1 MFPGAAKWCPYAPRL
16 MAGAFVVSGDAV
28 PAEWMPGAT
37 RLDVGGHAPTDGGPA
52 KAIGHITWDVNA
64 TAAKPVDLVP
74 YERLADWFGRN
85 PSGIPSAPHI
95 LWDPFTGRFTQ
106 FLPASSRSKSLADQP
121 GGTRTNRAGDVVIQV
136 EALFF
141 PYCRVGGKVYARLAD
156 TPCKGWPELLAWI
169 RSWGVPDRW
178 PMGRPVDFQ
187 SRRNEEIWETQAGWY
202 AHAHVPENDHQD
214 PGSWPGFATEEAPD
228 LDATQANQLAA
239 IYKAQVPYSGWQY
252 KGTGTTDAWALL
264 NSASTQ
270 AAAAVKSVAA
280 LGAKVDA
287 LKQPSLTADQLAA
300 LADQVAA
307 HPTLADRIAE
317 LVADKLA
324 ARLTD

>member
-1 MFPGAAKWCPYAPRL
+1 MPDL
-16 MAGAFVVSGDAV
+16 
-28 PAEWMPGAT
+28 WMPGAT
-37 RLDVGGHAPTDGGPA
+37 RLDVGDHAPTDGGPA
-52 KAIGHITWDVNA
+52 KAVAHITWDRNA
-64 TAAKPVDLVP
+64 TASSPADLVS
-74 YERLADWFGRN
+74 YETLQNYFGRN
-85 PSGIPSAPHI
+85 ASGMAAAPHI
-95 LWDPFTGRFTQ
+95 LWDPFTGRATQ
-106 FLPASSRSKSLADQP
+106 FVPANSRSKSLADTA
-121 GGTRTNRAGDVVIQV
+121 GGTRTNRAGAVVLQV

-141 PYCRVGGKVYARLAD
+141 PYCRVDGKVYARLAD

-178 PMGRPVDFQ
+178 PMGRPVDFT
-187 SRRNEEIWETQAGWY
+187 SRRDEAVWETQAGWY

-264 NSASTQ
+264 NSATSSAT
-270 AAAAVKSVAA
+270 AAVKSVAA
-280 LGAKVDA
+280 LSTKIDA
-287 LKQPSLTADQLAA
+287 LKAPSLTAEQLAA
-300 LADQVAA
+300 IATQVAA
-307 HPTLADRIAE
+307 SPTLADRIAE